1 MLLLSTA
8 KGMGLIS
15 SLGTKI
21 PESVVQ
27 KKKKKTP
34 LVLMKSQITNDTLP
48 FFISQEAKK
57 KKQIS

>member
-1 MLLLSTA
+1 
-8 KGMGLIS
+8 MGLIS
-15 SLGTKI
+15 SQGTKI

-27 KKKKKTP
+27 TKKKKTP